1 MKNEKV
7 TIYFRGGMG
16 AYCKV
21 EAKAFE
27 IEVGPYAQYGQA
39 VTCRFIPKGARNVR
53 GFVQTYA
60 PSLVIV
66 KGWGH
71 FEPESM
77 MAPAEPGNVEGVTI
91 QRGRHSV
98 CSPKWD
104 ENFGA
109 AIAGSSALVVHDFR
123 GHNAMALFIG
133 PAEPTPAE
141 RYAAERAAEPPHFFV
156 PETGRCF
163 CGDSH

>member
-1 MKNEKV
+1 MTNEKV
-7 TIYFRGGMG
+7 TIYYRGGMG

-21 EAKAFE
+21 EARAFE

-39 VTCRFIPKGARNVR
+39 VTCRFIAKGARVPR

-77 MAPAEPGNVEGVTI
+77 MAPAEPGSVEGVTI

-98 CSPKWD
+98 CSSEWSK
-104 ENFGA
+104 NFGA
-109 AIAGSSALVVHDFR
+109 ALSTSEAFAIHDFR
-123 GHNAMALFIG
+123 EHNSMALFVG
-133 PAEPTPAE
+133 PIEATPAE
-141 RYAAERAAEPPHFFV
+141 RARVASEATNEQA
-156 PETGRCF
+156 
-163 CGDSH
+163 